1 MHVSSGGWLA
11 VMELHM
17 YEVVYTPRGVS
28 EICAS
33 LPVFPCMQLTPDLV
47 ENGFSGRLLVV
58 VVLSRPTPIHT
69 LSGPDYDLGVHVHSI
84 A

>member
-28 EICAS
+28 EICVS
-33 LPVFPCMQLTPDLV
+33 LPVFACMQLTPDLV
-47 ENGFSGRLLVV
+47 ENGFSGRLFGRR
-58 VVLSRPTPIHT
+58 RPVSTHT
-69 LSGPDYDLGVHVHSI
+69 HTYTLRS
-84 A
+84 